1 MVKNIILTGFLFS
14 TFAFFA
20 FTDYKSVKSYNSNF
34 SAIEKRKIALD
45 TPIKLSD
52 KEKITKIR
60 ELYQSV
66 EANTQS
72 YRIEKKEYRNPDPE
86 LYYDMSLYD
95 AYYNDSEL
103 KKLVEMLGEEGYYLE
118 IAYYFNEGNVF
129 FIHAAYSYMDNLYKE
144 TRIYLYEN
152 KIISALTKVKSE
164 DDETTVLSSLKN
176 ANDTEFVKDKAQ
188 FEKEWLGRIKAAPE
202 RFSKGTLVQ
211 E

>member
-1 MVKNIILTGFLFS
+1 
-14 TFAFFA
+14 
-20 FTDYKSVKSYNSNF
+20 
-34 SAIEKRKIALD
+34 
-45 TPIKLSD
+45 
-52 KEKITKIR
+52 
-60 ELYQSV
+60 
-66 EANTQS
+66 
-72 YRIEKKEYRNPDPE
+72 
-86 LYYDMSLYD
+86 MSLYD